1 MANRNSAGWG
11 FRPAGTL
18 GNTPATQGLSQYW
31 IDAGYST
38 SDLFH
43 GQAMKSSGGYLIT
56 GESATTVTT
65 VGVLFGIY
73 YNAATTNKPTWAHWY
88 DATITPANSE
98 DTQAFVN
105 DYPFQKYTIASDD
118 AVAADVPAAHV
129 KFMETFSVYANTG
142 GNTTTGNSTATLDI
156 AATNATT
163 HSWRLLRSAED
174 PENNDLTAAYCTLEV
189 VQNLSEFVGT
199 GT

>member
-1 MANRNSAGWG
+1 MANRNSAGFG
-11 FRPAGTL
+11 FRPSGTL
-18 GNTPATQGLSQYW
+18 GNTPSTQGLSQYW
-31 IDAGYST
+31 IASAA
-38 SDLFH
+38 SVNLFN
-43 GQAMKSSGGYLIT
+43 GMAMKSSAGYMIT

-65 VGVLFGIY
+65 IGVLYGIY
-73 YNAATTNKPTWAHWY
+73 YTAATTNKPTWAHWY

-105 DYPFQKYTIASDD
+105 DNPFQKYTIASDG
-118 AVAADVPAAHV
+118 AVAANVPAAHV

-142 GNTTTGNSTATLDI
+142 GNTTTGKSTTTLDI
-156 AATNATT
+156 AATDNTT
-163 HSWRLLRSAED
+163 HSWRLLRSAEEV
-174 PENNDLTAAYCTLEV
+174 ENNDLTAAFCSLEV

>member
-1 MANRNSAGWG
+1 MANRNSSGFG
-11 FRPAGTL
+11 FRPNGTL

-31 IDAGYST
+31 IASAANV
-38 SDLFH
+38 DLFN
-43 GQAMKSSGGYLIT
+43 GMAMKSSAGYMIT
-56 GESATTVTT
+56 GESGDTVTT
-65 VGVLFGIY
+65 VGVLYGIY
-73 YNAATTNKPTWAHWY
+73 YNAASTNKPTWAHWY

-118 AVAADVPAAHV
+118 AVAANVPAAHV

-142 GNTTTGNSTATLDI
+142 GNTTTGKSTTTLDI

-163 HSWRLLRSAED
+163 HSWRLLRSAEEV
-174 PENNDLTAAYCTLEV
+174 ENNDLTAAYCSLEV
-189 VQNLSEFVGT
+189 VQNLSEFVGS

>member
-31 IDAGYST
+31 IASGASV
-38 SDLFH
+38 DLFH
-43 GQAMKSSGGYLIT
+43 GMAMKSSGGYLIT

-105 DYPFQKYTIASDD
+105 DYPFQKYTIASDT
-118 AVAADVPAAHV
+118 AVAASIAAAHV
-129 KFMETFSVYANTG
+129 KFMETFSVNGNTG
-142 GNTTTGNSTATLDI
+142 GSTTTGNSTTTLEIGETD
-156 AATNATT
+156 NTT

>member
-18 GNTPATQGLSQYW
+18 GNVPATQGLSQYW
-31 IDAGYST
+31 IDAGASVN
-38 SDLFH
+38 LFH
-43 GQAMKSSGGYLIT
+43 GMAMKSSGGYMIT

-65 VGVLFGIY
+65 IGVLQGIY
-73 YNAATTNKPTWAHWY
+73 YNAATTLKPTWAHWY

-105 DYPFQKYTIASDD
+105 DYPFQKYTIASD
-118 AVAADVPAAHV
+118 AQVASTIVGAHAL
-129 KFMETFSVYANTG
+129 FMETFSVYANTG
-142 GNTTTGNSTATLDI
+142 GNTTTGVSTTTLDI
-156 AATNATT
+156 GATNATT

-174 PENNDLTAAYCTLEV
+174 PENSDLTAAFVTLEV

>member
-1 MANRNSAGWG
+1 MANRNNAGWG

-65 VGVLFGIY
+65 IGVLQGIF
-73 YNAATTNKPTWAHWY
+73 YNAATTLKPTWAHWY

-105 DYPFQKYTIASDD
+105 DNPFQKYTIASDD
-118 AVAADVPAAHV
+118 AVASDVPAAHV
-129 KFMETFSVYANTG
+129 KFMETYSVYANTG
-142 GNTTTGNSTATLDI
+142 GSTTTGNSTTTLDI
-156 AATNATT
+156 GATHATT

-174 PENNDLTAAYCTLEV
+174 PENNDLTAAYCSLEV

>member
-11 FRPAGTL
+11 LRPAGTL

-73 YNAATTNKPTWAHWY
+73 YNAATTLKPTWAHWY

-118 AVAADVPAAHV
+118 AVAASIAAAHV

>member
-1 MANRNSAGWG
+1 MANRNSAGFG
-11 FRPAGTL
+11 FIPVGTL
-18 GNTPATQGLSQYW
+18 GNTPATQGLSKYW
-31 IDAGYST
+31 IAAAST
-38 SDLFH
+38 VDLYH
-43 GQAMKSSGGYLIT
+43 GGAVEISSGYVT
-56 GESATTVTT
+56 SAELTPATRPVT
-65 VGVLFGIY
+65 GVLNGIF
-73 YNAATTNKPTWAHWY
+73 YNATSTKKPTWANWY
-88 DATITPANSE
+88 EQPITPANSE
-98 DTQAFVN
+98 NIQAFVN
-105 DYPFQKYTIASDD
+105 DYPFQEYVVSTDA
-118 AVAADVPAAHV
+118 AVARAG
-129 KFMETFSVYANTG
+129 FFETYECFTNTG

>member
-11 FRPAGTL
+11 LRPAGTL
-18 GNTPATQGLSQYW
+18 GNTPATHGLSQYW

-43 GQAMKSSGGYLIT
+43 GQAMKSSGGYMIT

-65 VGVLFGIY
+65 MGVLQGIF
-73 YNAATTNKPTWAHWY
+73 YNAATTLKPTWASWY

-105 DYPFQKYTIASDD
+105 DYPFQKYTIAAD
-118 AVAADVPAAHV
+118 ALVASSIAAAHV
-129 KFMETFSVYANTG
+129 LFMETFSVYANTG
-142 GNTTTGNSTATLDI
+142 GNTTTGVSTTTLDI
-156 AATNATT
+156 GATHATT

>member
-1 MANRNSAGWG
+1 MANRNSAGFG
-11 FRPAGTL
+11 FRPSGTL

-31 IDAGYST
+31 IDSAAT
-38 SDLFH
+38 VDLFN
-43 GQAMKSSGGYLIT
+43 GMAMKSTAGYMIT

-65 VGVLFGIY
+65 IGVLFGIY
-73 YNAATTNKPTWAHWY
+73 YTAATTKKPTWAHWY

-118 AVAADVPAAHV
+118 VVASSVPAAHV
-129 KFMETFSVYANTG
+129 KFMETFSVFANTG
-142 GNTTTGNSTATLDI
+142 GSTTTGKSSTTLDI
-156 AATNATT
+156 AATHATT
-163 HSWRLLRSAED
+163 HSWRLLRSAEEV
-174 PENNDLTAAYCTLEV
+174 ENNDLTAAYCSLEV
-189 VQNLSEFVGT
+189 VQNLSEFVGS

>member
-1 MANRNSAGWG
+1 MANRNSAGFG
-11 FRPAGTL
+11 FRASGTL

-31 IDAGYST
+31 IDSAAT
-38 SDLFH
+38 VDLFN
-43 GQAMKSSGGYLIT
+43 GMAMKSTAGYMIT

-65 VGVLFGIY
+65 MGVLYGIY
-73 YNAATTNKPTWAHWY
+73 YTAASTNKPTWAHWY

-105 DYPFQKYTIASDD
+105 DNPFQKYTIASDD
-118 AVAADVPAAHV
+118 AVAANVPAAHV

-142 GNTTTGNSTATLDI
+142 GSTTTGKSSATLDI
-156 AATNATT
+156 AATHATT
-163 HSWRLLRSAED
+163 HSWRLLRSAEEV
-174 PENNDLTAAYCTLEV
+174 ENSDLTASFCSLEV
-189 VQNLSEFVGT
+189 VSNLSEFVGS

>member
-105 DYPFQKYTIASDD
+105 DYPFQKYTISTDA
-118 AVAADVPAAHV
+118 AVAANVPAAHV
-129 KFMETFSVYANTG
+129 KFMETYSVNGNTG
-142 GNTTTGNSTATLDI
+142 GSTTTGNSTTTLEI
-156 AATNATT
+156 GQTHATT
-163 HSWRLLRSAED
+163 QSWRLLRSAED

>member
-1 MANRNSAGWG
+1 MANRNSAGCG
-11 FRPAGTL
+11 LRPAGTL
-18 GNTPATQGLSQYW
+18 GNTPATHGLSQYW

-43 GQAMKSSGGYLIT
+43 GQAMKSSGGYMIT

-65 VGVLFGIY
+65 VGVLQGIF
-73 YNAATTNKPTWAHWY
+73 YNAATTLKPTWASWY

-105 DYPFQKYTIASDD
+105 DYPFQKYTIASDT
-118 AVAADVPAAHV
+118 AVATTIVGAHA
-129 KFMETFSVYANTG
+129 KFMETFSVNANTG
-142 GNTTTGNSTATLDI
+142 GNTTTGQSTTTLEI
-156 AATNATT
+156 GQTNATT

-174 PENNDLTAAYCTLEV
+174 PENQDLTAAYVALEV

>member
-11 FRPAGTL
+11 LRPAGTL
-18 GNTPATQGLSQYW
+18 GNTPATHGLSQYW
-31 IDAGYST
+31 IDSAAT
-38 SDLFH
+38 VDLFH
-43 GQAMKSSGGYLIT
+43 GMAMKSTAGYMIT

-65 VGVLFGIY
+65 IGVLQGIY
-73 YNAATTNKPTWAHWY
+73 YNAATTLKPTWAHWY

-105 DYPFQKYTIASDD
+105 DYPFQKYTIAAD
-118 AVAADVPAAHV
+118 ALVASSIAAAHV
-129 KFMETFSVYANTG
+129 LFMETYSVYANTG
-142 GNTTTGNSTATLDI
+142 GNTTTGVSTTTLDI
-156 AATNATT
+156 GATNATT

-174 PENNDLTAAYCTLEV
+174 PENQDLTAAYCTLEV

>member
-1 MANRNSAGWG
+1 MANRNSAGFG
-11 FRPAGTL
+11 FRPSGTL

-31 IDAGYST
+31 IDSAAT
-38 SDLFH
+38 VDLFN
-43 GQAMKSSGGYLIT
+43 GMAMKSASGYMIT

-65 VGVLFGIY
+65 IGVLYGIY
-73 YNAATTNKPTWAHWY
+73 YTAASTNKPTWAHWY

-105 DYPFQKYTIASDD
+105 DYPFQKYTIASDA

-142 GNTTTGNSTATLDI
+142 GDTTTGKSTATLDI

-163 HSWRLLRSAED
+163 HSWRLLRSAEEV
-174 PENNDLTAAYCTLEV
+174 ENNDLTAAFCSLEV
-189 VQNLSEFVGT
+189 VSNLSEFVGS

>member
-11 FRPAGTL
+11 LRPAGTL
-18 GNTPATQGLSQYW
+18 GNVPATQGLSQYW
-31 IDAGYST
+31 IDAGASVN
-38 SDLFH
+38 LFH
-43 GQAMKSSGGYLIT
+43 GMAMKSSGGYMIT

-65 VGVLFGIY
+65 IGVLQGIY
-73 YNAATTNKPTWAHWY
+73 YNAATTLKPTWAHWY

-118 AVAADVPAAHV
+118 AVAANVPAAHV

-142 GNTTTGNSTATLDI
+142 GSTSTGKSTTTLDI
-156 AATNATT
+156 GATHATT
-163 HSWRLLRSAED
+163 HSWRLLRSAEEV
-174 PENNDLTAAYCTLEV
+174 ENNDLTAAYCSLEV
-189 VQNLSEFVGT
+189 VSNLSEFVGT

>member
-11 FRPAGTL
+11 LRPAGTL
-18 GNTPATQGLSQYW
+18 GNTPATHGLSQYW
-31 IDAGYST
+31 IDAGATVNLY
-38 SDLFH
+38 H
-43 GQAMKSSGGYLIT
+43 GMAMKSTGGYMVT

-65 VGVLFGIY
+65 IGVLQGIF
-73 YNAATTNKPTWAHWY
+73 YNAATTLKPTWASWY

-118 AVAADVPAAHV
+118 AVATTIVGAHA

-142 GNTTTGNSTATLDI
+142 GNTTTGVSTTTLDI
-156 AATNATT
+156 AATNGTT

-174 PENNDLTAAYCTLEV
+174 PENSDLTAAYVALEV

>member
-11 FRPAGTL
+11 FKPAGTL

-65 VGVLFGIY
+65 VGVLFGIF

-105 DYPFQKYTIASDD
+105 DYPFQKYTIATDA
-118 AVAADVPAAHV
+118 AVASDVPAAHV

-142 GNTTTGNSTATLDI
+142 GNTTTGVSTTTLDI
-156 AATNATT
+156 GATHATT

-174 PENNDLTAAYCTLEV
+174 PENNDLTAAYCTVEV

>member
-1 MANRNSAGWG
+1 MANRNSAGFG
-11 FRPAGTL
+11 FRPSGTL

-31 IDAGYST
+31 IDSAAT
-38 SDLFH
+38 VDLFN
-43 GQAMKSSGGYLIT
+43 GMAMQSASGYMVY

-73 YNAATTNKPTWAHWY
+73 YTAASTKKPTWAHWY

-118 AVAADVPAAHV
+118 AVATTVPGAHV

-142 GNTTTGNSTATLDI
+142 GSTTTGKSTATLDI
-156 AATNATT
+156 AATHATT
-163 HSWRLLRSAED
+163 HSWRLLRSAEEV
-174 PENNDLTAAYCTLEV
+174 ENNDLTAAYCSLEV
-189 VQNLSEFVGT
+189 VQNLSEFVGS

>member
-18 GNTPATQGLSQYW
+18 GNTQATQGLSQYW
-31 IDAGYST
+31 IDSAAT
-38 SDLFH
+38 VDLFN
-43 GQAMKSSGGYLIT
+43 GMAMKSSGGYMIT

-65 VGVLFGIY
+65 IGVLQGIF
-73 YNAATTNKPTWAHWY
+73 YNAATTLKPTWASWY

-105 DYPFQKYTIASDD
+105 DNPFQKYTIASDD
-118 AVAADVPAAHV
+118 AVAASIAAAHV
-129 KFMETFSVYANTG
+129 KFMETYSVYANTG
-142 GNTTTGNSTATLDI
+142 GSTTTGNSTTTLDI
-156 AATNATT
+156 GATHATT

-174 PENNDLTAAYCTLEV
+174 PENNDLTAAYCTVEV

>member
-1 MANRNSAGWG
+1 MANRNSAGFG
-11 FRPAGTL
+11 FRPNGTL
-18 GNTPATQGLSQYW
+18 GNLPATQGLSQYW
-31 IDAGYST
+31 IASAA
-38 SDLFH
+38 SVDLFN
-43 GQAMKSSGGYLIT
+43 GMAMKSSAGYMIT

-65 VGVLFGIY
+65 IGVLYGIY
-73 YNAATTNKPTWAHWY
+73 YNAASTLKPTWAHWY

-118 AVAADVPAAHV
+118 AVAANVPAAHV

-142 GNTTTGNSTATLDI
+142 GSTSTGKSSTTLDI
-156 AATNATT
+156 GATHATT
-163 HSWRLLRSAED
+163 HSWRLLRSAEEV
-174 PENNDLTAAYCTLEV
+174 ENNDLTAAYCSVEV

>member
-18 GNTPATQGLSQYW
+18 GNTPATHGLSQYW
-31 IDAGYST
+31 IDAGAT
-38 SDLFH
+38 VDLFH
-43 GQAMKSSGGYLIT
+43 GMAMKSSSGYMIT
-56 GESATTVTT
+56 GESADTVTT
-65 VGVLFGIY
+65 IGVLQGIF
-73 YNAATTNKPTWAHWY
+73 YNAATTLKPTWASWY

-105 DYPFQKYTIASDD
+105 DYPFQKYTIASDT
-118 AVAADVPAAHV
+118 AVATTIVGAHA
-129 KFMETFSVYANTG
+129 KFMETFSVNANTG
-142 GNTTTGNSTATLDI
+142 GNTTTGQSTTTLEI
-156 AATNATT
+156 GQTNATT

-174 PENNDLTAAYCTLEV
+174 PENSDLTAAYVALEV

>member
-1 MANRNSAGWG
+1 MANRNSAGFG
-11 FRPAGTL
+11 FRPSGTL

-31 IDAGYST
+31 IDSAASV
-38 SDLFH
+38 DLFN
-43 GQAMKSSGGYLIT
+43 GMAMKSSGGYMIT

-65 VGVLFGIY
+65 IGVLFGIY
-73 YNAATTNKPTWAHWY
+73 YTAASTLKPTWAHWY

-105 DYPFQKYTIASDD
+105 DYPFQKYTIASDA
-118 AVAADVPAAHV
+118 AVASDVPAAHV
-129 KFMETFSVYANTG
+129 LFMETYSVYANTG
-142 GNTTTGNSTATLDI
+142 GSTSTGKSTATLDI

-163 HSWRLLRSAED
+163 HSWRLLRSAEEV
-174 PENNDLTAAYCTLEV
+174 ENNDLTAAYCSLEV